1 MPVQNGRASF
11 DLADR
16 IFHKEKNDKEDG
28 LMLLE
33 NKVAVVTG
41 GSRGIG
47 YATVEAFL
55 KEGAKVVLCASRQ
68 ETADTAVGKLKEA
81 YGDAVEGIWPD
92 LSDYSAVKEA
102 VDAIVEKYGRIDI
115 RVNNAGVSESTPF
128 VDYTAEKF
136 EKVMDL
142 NVKGVFNC
150 SRAVSEH
157 MVAAGAGVI
166 LNTSSMV
173 SQYGQPAGIA
183 YPTSKFAVN
192 GFTLSLARELGPKG
206 IRVNAVAPGITYT
219 DMMRSV
225 PKEVIDPMIAQ
236 IPLRRMG
243 QPEDIAN
250 AFVFLASDM
259 ASYISGEVL
268 HVDGL
273 ARS

>member
-1 MPVQNGRASF
+1 
-11 DLADR
+11 
-16 IFHKEKNDKEDG
+16 
-28 LMLLE
+28 MLLE
-33 NKVAVVTG
+33 NKIAVVTG

-68 ETADTAVGKLKEA
+68 ETADMAVSKLKEA
-81 YGDAVEGIWPD
+81 FPDAAVEGIWPN
-92 LSDYSAVKEA
+92 LSDYEAVKAAFDA
-102 VDAIVEKYGRIDI
+102 VAEKYGRIDI
-115 RVNNAGVSESTPF
+115 LVNNAGVSESTPF
-128 VDYTAEKF
+128 ADYTAEKF

-150 SRAVSEH
+150 SKAVSEH
-157 MVAAGAGVI
+157 MTAAGSGVI

-173 SQYGQPAGIA
+173 SVYGQPAGIA

-219 DMMRSV
+219 DMMRAV

-236 IPLRRMG
+236 VPLRRIG

-259 ASYISGEVL
+259 ASYITGEVL

-273 ARS
+273 ARA